1 MSEAPHLELNNVNLG
16 DLDPS
21 STSNTGT
28 FSNGSYTNGNP
39 KSKIT
44 ENANG
49 ILTCEV
55 CDKRPPVPCR
65 DAV

>member
-21 STSNTGT
+21 APSNTGT
-28 FSNGSYTNGNP
+28 FSNGSYTNGST
-39 KSKIT
+39 KSKTT

-49 ILTCEV
+49 ILNCEV
-55 CDKRPPVPCR
+55 CDERPPVPCR